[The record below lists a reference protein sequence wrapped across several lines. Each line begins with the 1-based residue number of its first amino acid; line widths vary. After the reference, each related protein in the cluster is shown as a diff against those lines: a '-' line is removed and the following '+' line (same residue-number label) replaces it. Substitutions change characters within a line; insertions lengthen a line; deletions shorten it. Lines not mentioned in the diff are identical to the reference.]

1 MDGSIQ
7 VMELIILG
15 TGAALVILML
25 RSVLGRKTGNERH
38 RPSPIAQRE
47 RHEAG
52 ADEDN
57 VTPLPTALNAEATD
71 AGTIENHADTG
82 SDLSQAL
89 TEIQLADRNFDPDGF
104 LSGGKAAYEMI
115 ITAFAKGDKRA
126 LKPLLGTDVYKSFES
141 EIEARGARGESIET
155 TFIGIDTAKISGAAL
170 TDKIAEITVKFVS
183 ELISVTT
190 NSDGAVIGGD
200 PNQIFKITDVWT
212 FARDTKASDP
222 NWKLSATL
230 AG

>member
-1 MDGSIQ
+1 MDGSMQ

-25 RSVLGRKTGNERH
+25 RSVLGRKTGNERQ
-38 RPSPIAQRE
+38 RPSPIANRE
-47 RHEAG
+47 RLDAAEQ
-52 ADEDN
+52 DN
-57 VTPLPTALNAEATD
+57 VTPLPTALNADASE
-71 AGTIENHADTG
+71 AGTIENHANTG

-89 TEIQLADRNFDPDGF
+89 TEIQLADRNFDADGF

-141 EIEARGARGESIET
+141 EIEARGARGESVET
-155 TFIGIDTAKISGAAL
+155 TFIGIDMAKISGAAL

-183 ELISVTT
+183 ELISVTK

-212 FARDTKASDP
+212 FARDTKSNDP